1 MKPESFDRYNGYEG
15 GRPWARIW
23 RDFDGQTT
31 QHVTM
36 KLKTTKVEPA
46 ERYSQQLPAAH
57 FEGTA
62 MPVRPTS
69 NGNPRFD
76 IEGGFS
82 GIPLAG
88 LRLTLG
94 IRNVPHDVG

>member
-1 MKPESFDRYNGYEG
+1 MMKPESFDRYNGYEG
-15 GRPWARIW
+15 GRPWANIR

-36 KLKTTKVEPA
+36 KLKTTTVEMA

-62 MPVRPTS
+62 TPMGPASDENSP
-69 NGNPRFD
+69 FD
-76 IEGGFS
+76 IKGGIFGDS
-82 GIPLAG
+82 
-88 LRLTLG
+88 TLLG
-94 IRNVPHDVG
+94 CG